1 MNLTIT
7 TEENDKLE
15 VITTDSFTGEG
26 TDDLRLEIDS
36 KYCSAWIH
44 LNEEEVRQLINEL
57 SEWLDDSDQADA

>member
-26 TDDLRLEIDS
+26 MDDLRLEIDS

-44 LNEEEVRQLINEL
+44 LGEEEVRQLRDEL
-57 SEWLDDSDQADA
+57 NEWLGGSNQAE